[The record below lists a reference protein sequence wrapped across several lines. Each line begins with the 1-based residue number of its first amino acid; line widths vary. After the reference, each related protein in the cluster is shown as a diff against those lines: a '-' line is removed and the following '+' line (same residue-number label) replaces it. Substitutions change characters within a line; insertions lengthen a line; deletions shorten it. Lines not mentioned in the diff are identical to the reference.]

1 MRKALQL
8 ALTICAFAC
17 SIAVPAHASITYD
30 VSFDVDIGVDLPP
43 VGHVNK
49 SANVDLKLLSS
60 GGPATE
66 TAGIISV
73 PIIGA
78 VTSVTSSDPLLSS
91 IIPLLQNLIRFPIP
105 SLGGF
110 ALIYD
115 TNSNRISLGTLLSF
129 APTSAINITEPP
141 FATTGDQVLFG
152 LDSLSTP
159 FGLATVRQT
168 GDVSFSAT
176 GDPIVV
182 TVAAVPEASTWAM
195 MIIGFCGLGLIAYR
209 KKSAPRLA

>member
-17 SIAVPAHASITYD
+17 SIAIPAHASITYD
-30 VSFDVDIGVDLPP
+30 VSFDVDIGVDIAPF
-43 VGHVNK
+43 GHVNRP
-49 SANVDLKLLSS
+49 ANVDLKLLSS
-60 GGPATE
+60 DGPATE
-66 TAGIISV
+66 TSGIISV
-73 PIIGA
+73 PIVGA
-78 VTSVTSSDPLLSS
+78 VTSVTSSDPVLGSL
-91 IIPLLQNLIRFPIP
+91 IPLLQDVLQLP

-115 TNSNRISLGTLLSF
+115 TSSNRVSLGTLLSF
-129 APTSAINITEPP
+129 APTGAINITEPP

-159 FGLATVRQT
+159 FGPATVRQT
-168 GDVSFSAT
+168 GDVDFSAT

-195 MIIGFCGLGLIAYR
+195 MIIGFCGLGVIACR
-209 KKSAPRLA
+209 KKNALRLA